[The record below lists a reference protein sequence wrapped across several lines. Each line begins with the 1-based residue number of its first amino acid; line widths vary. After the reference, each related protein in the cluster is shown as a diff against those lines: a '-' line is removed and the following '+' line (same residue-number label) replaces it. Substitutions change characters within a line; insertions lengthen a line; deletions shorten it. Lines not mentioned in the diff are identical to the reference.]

1 MKVLNGP
8 AAVEAD
14 GENNLAKAK
23 RENAKN
29 NGAGAS
35 FYTKYKQGEND
46 YGLKVLCCYIY
57 WYHFKSKCLG
67 DRGGDG
73 GMSVLNIMRMPL

>member
-8 AAVEAD
+8 AAVDVD
-14 GENNLAKAK
+14 GENNLAKAR

-35 FYTKYKQGEND
+35 CCTKCKQE
-46 YGLKVLCCYIY
+46 K
-57 WYHFKSKCLG
+57 K
-67 DRGGDG
+67 
-73 GMSVLNIMRMPL
+73 MTTA